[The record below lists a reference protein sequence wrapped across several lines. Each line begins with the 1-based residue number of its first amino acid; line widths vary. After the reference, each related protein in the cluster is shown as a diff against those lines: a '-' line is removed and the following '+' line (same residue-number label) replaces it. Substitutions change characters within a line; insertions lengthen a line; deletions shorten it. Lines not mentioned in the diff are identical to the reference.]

1 MSNKEEIRKGYAC
14 PICNANFT
22 RYGKV
27 GLHLRTIHKE
37 LESSDCLHCGAK
49 FTTRQCM
56 NKHIAAVHEEKKQF
70 MCSFCNGNY
79 ASKPMLYTHILK
91 IHEGENPYK
100 CSICE
105 YSCTRKAQLKIHT
118 SSVHEK
124 KEHYEFTVSHSNS
137 DLNGH
142 VQTVHESMKLF
153 KCPFCSTKYPKQS
166 KMKKHVL
173 SIQTTECRY
182 MGTKKH

>member
-1 MSNKEEIRKGYAC
+1 MFTVLTNSTLTESIMSKKEEIRKGYAC

-79 ASKPMLYTHILK
+79 ASKPMQRGL
-91 IHEGENPYK
+91 NRW
-100 CSICE
+100 
-105 YSCTRKAQLKIHT
+105 RK
-118 SSVHEK
+118 
-124 KEHYEFTVSHSNS
+124 Y
-137 DLNGH
+137 
-142 VQTVHESMKLF
+142 
-153 KCPFCSTKYPKQS
+153 
-166 KMKKHVL
+166 
-173 SIQTTECRY
+173 
-182 MGTKKH
+182 